1 MLRRIIAIKNVG
13 RFRNSV
19 ATPNPALARRTLVFA
34 PNAYGKTTFCT
45 IMRSVQSGD
54 GGIILGRKT
63 LGSAAPPEIDLLFA
77 DGNRRF
83 HSGGW
88 SGTEP
93 KISVF
98 DGTFVAANVHSGD
111 VVDVAHRR
119 NLYRVII
126 GRDGVDLAE
135 KEQLIAEQAR
145 AKQAEL
151 TAAERAA
158 QALVPR
164 GMALR
169 DYLNIPADATVDAK
183 LETQRQIIN
192 ALRQAEA
199 IRTRPA
205 LAPLSALSIPSTIS
219 ATLAKTIESVA
230 ADAEARLT
238 IHIRRHGMQEQ
249 GERWIGEGIPYVVED
264 ECPFCGRDG
273 LGDLDLIK
281 SYQAHFS
288 EAYESLSRE
297 VARLRADV
305 DRTFGDAAQ
314 GRIQTQIERNAA
326 ALEFWQHHCAVNR
339 AAMRLEDHALA
350 QVQQVRAGLTALLD
364 RKASAPLQPINDA
377 PELREVARNLTEV
390 AASIEA
396 YDAVCAKA
404 NGLI

>member
-1 MLRRIIAIKNVG
+1 MATEDFRVEDGPAPSRRFPFSMAPSSRRMFIPVTLSTLPTEGISIASS
-13 RFRNSV
+13 SV
-19 ATPNPALARRTLVFA
+19 AMVSTSPKKSSSSLSKLALSR
-34 PNAYGKTTFCT
+34 
-45 IMRSVQSGD
+45 
-54 GGIILGRKT
+54 
-63 LGSAAPPEIDLLFA
+63 
-77 DGNRRF
+77 
-83 HSGGW
+83 
-88 SGTEP
+88 P
-93 KISVF
+93 K
-98 DGTFVAANVHSGD
+98 
-111 VVDVAHRR
+111 
-119 NLYRVII
+119 
-126 GRDGVDLAE
+126 
-135 KEQLIAEQAR
+135 
-145 AKQAEL
+145 L

-305 DRTFGDAAQ
+305 DR
-314 GRIQTQIERNAA
+314 
-326 ALEFWQHHCAVNR
+326 H
-339 AAMRLEDHALA
+339 
-350 QVQQVRAGLTALLD
+350 
-364 RKASAPLQPINDA
+364 
-377 PELREVARNLTEV
+377 LR
-390 AASIEA
+390 
-396 YDAVCAKA
+396 
-404 NGLI
+404 

>member
-1 MLRRIIAIKNVG
+1 
-13 RFRNSV
+13 
-19 ATPNPALARRTLVFA
+19 
-34 PNAYGKTTFCT
+34 
-45 IMRSVQSGD
+45 
-54 GGIILGRKT
+54 
-63 LGSAAPPEIDLLFA
+63 
-77 DGNRRF
+77 
-83 HSGGW
+83 
-88 SGTEP
+88 
-93 KISVF
+93 
-98 DGTFVAANVHSGD
+98 
-111 VVDVAHRR
+111 
-119 NLYRVII
+119 
-126 GRDGVDLAE
+126 
-135 KEQLIAEQAR
+135 
-145 AKQAEL
+145 
-151 TAAERAA
+151 
-158 QALVPR
+158 
-164 GMALR
+164 MALR

-205 LAPLSALSIPSTIS
+205 FAPLSALSIPSTIS

-339 AAMRLEDHALA
+339 AAMRLEHHALA

-364 RKASAPLQPINDA
+364 RKASAPLQPSKRRSGASRSSKKPNRGCGFDRGLRRG
-377 PELREVARNLTEV
+377 LRESEWVDFKRLKPPPRVATSQLPKP
-390 AASIEA
+390 S
-396 YDAVCAKA
+396 
-404 NGLI
+404 